1 MLIRLDS
8 PSFQLAAAGA
18 GIYRSFHPFGVDI
31 VGCLQRDDAVFAV
44 AFRKCSD
51 SPVTLFLQAFCLNIG
66 QVMFQGN
73 TVLAGVLF
81 LLGIMVNSRINGF
94 YAALGAGLPIPF
106 ALLLGVDDTVL
117 NAGLMGYNGVLCAIA
132 LGDKTWKGG
141 AWATV
146 AVLLSVL
153 LQIGGMKWGIT
164 TLTAPFVVAVWIVAG
179 CRAGWK
185 NRNRN

>member
-1 MLIRLDS
+1 
-8 PSFQLAAAGA
+8 
-18 GIYRSFHPFGVDI
+18 
-31 VGCLQRDDAVFAV
+31 
-44 AFRKCSD
+44 
-51 SPVTLFLQAFCLNIG
+51 
-66 QVMFQGN
+66 
-73 TVLAGVLF
+73 
-81 LLGIMVNSRINGF
+81 
-94 YAALGAGLPIPF
+94 
-106 ALLLGVDDTVL
+106 LGVDDTVL

>member
-1 MLIRLDS
+1 MYNYKGKYMLTGTFRADGS
-8 PSFQLAAAGA
+8 SKFQKNNKWG
-18 GIYRSFHPFGVDI
+18 YF
-31 VGCLQRDDAVFAV
+31 
-44 AFRKCSD
+44 
-51 SPVTLFLQAFCLNIG
+51 
-66 QVMFQGN
+66 
-73 TVLAGVLF
+73 
-81 LLGIMVNSRINGF
+81 
-94 YAALGAGLPIPF
+94 PF
-106 ALLLGVDDTVL
+106 ALLLGVDDAVL

>member
-1 MLIRLDS
+1 MKYYLAIDIGASSGRHMLSWIEDGKMRL
-8 PSFQLAAAGA
+8 QEV
-18 GIYRSFHPFGVDI
+18 YRFYNGMD
-31 VGCLQRDDAVFAV
+31 
-44 AFRKCSD
+44 
-51 SPVTLFLQAFCLNIG
+51 
-66 QVMFQGN
+66 QV
-73 TVLAGVLF
+73 
-81 LLGIMVNSRINGF
+81 
-94 YAALGAGLPIPF
+94 
-106 ALLLGVDDTVL
+106 
-117 NAGLMGYNGVLCAIA
+117 GYNGVLCAIA